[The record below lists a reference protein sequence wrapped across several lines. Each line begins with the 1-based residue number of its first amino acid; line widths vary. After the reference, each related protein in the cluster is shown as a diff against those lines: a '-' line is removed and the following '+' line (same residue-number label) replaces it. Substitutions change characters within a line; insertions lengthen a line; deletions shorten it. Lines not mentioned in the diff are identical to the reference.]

1 MPFSRETESI
11 IRRILDT
18 LELADS
24 PDPAAVLQRLDHL
37 QRALAP
43 EHEFS
48 LLLNWLGRCRV
59 VHRLGQEQLPLT
71 STEAYRAPDLL
82 AAFEYRDKLLPV
94 LIEVKTTESKD
105 GLPRLSANLAIKPH
119 YLRYA
124 ELLGLPLLIAWRN
137 GGLWTMFDARRANM
151 ATTNYRIDFVTALK
165 ENLLGVLAGD
175 FSYRLVPGSAIRMV
189 IAKLSP
195 ADPNGRFRGVIR
207 EMTFVNPAGE
217 VVPNLPHLNSL
228 FLVWEN
234 KAVIED
240 RGEEVVQ
247 SFLVP
252 ESEDIQFASGTFSR
266 VVHELAGLSGEE
278 VNWQVIVHRA
288 GHLAHDIG
296 RLRSLVLEGTKHGM
310 IEPMF
315 TQWPVTMPN
324 FLQD

>member
-1 MPFSRETESI
+1 MPFSRENESI

-24 PDPAAVLQRLDHL
+24 PDPGAVLQRLDHL

-71 STEAYRAPDLL
+71 SKEVYRIPDLL

-94 LIEVKTTESKD
+94 LIEVKTTGSVA
-105 GLPRLSANLAIKPH
+105 GVPQLSAKLAIKPH

-137 GGLWTMFDARRANM
+137 GGLWMIFDARRATM
-151 ATTNYRIDFVTALK
+151 ATKNYRIDFVTALK

-175 FSYRLVPGSAIRMV
+175 FSYRLVPGSAIRMA
-189 IAKLSP
+189 ITKLGP
-195 ADPNGRFRGVIR
+195 VDPNDGGFDGQIR
-207 EMTFVNPAGE
+207 EVTFVNPAGE
-217 VVPNLPHLNSL
+217 VVPNLSHLSSL

-234 KAVIED
+234 EAVIED
-240 RGEEVVQ
+240 RGEEVIQ
-247 SFLVP
+247 SFRVP

-278 VNWQVIVHRA
+278 VNWQAIVHRA
-288 GHLAHDIG
+288 GHLAHDCG
-296 RLRSLVLEGTKHGM
+296 RLRSLVLEGAKHGVL
-310 IEPMF
+310 EPVF
-315 TQWPVTMPN
+315 TQRPATMPD
-324 FLQD
+324 FL